1 MAGQQIPAGGIELV
15 LAQEITEDKTAELIC
30 QLHESGMTY
39 KEIADNVGVHLRTIM
54 RWGKG
59 THKPIH
65 APLINTGLQH
75 LLTVK
80 KC

>member
-1 MAGQQIPAGGIELV
+1 
-15 LAQEITEDKTAELIC
+15 
-30 QLHESGMTY
+30 MTY